1 MAPRRSTLAT
11 SLSTAQTLKVICR
24 FLIVSVLTIRVINS
38 NENYMEITVYKDQH
52 VDFLRE
58 FESRFVFDDREI
70 IPWWIEIL
78 LQEVVGAF
86 AIPIDV
92 KIE

>member
-1 MAPRRSTLAT
+1 
-11 SLSTAQTLKVICR
+11 
-24 FLIVSVLTIRVINS
+24 
-38 NENYMEITVYKDQH
+38 MEITVYKDQH